1 MRPETIELMCNP
13 YRGEPLI
20 QQDKWLVGVT
30 SGQTFEIKNN
40 IPVIL
45 AEDGL
50 KGRNKTSKLV
60 HDLTAF
66 AYDAVVTLGDMIQLN
81 SERRVREEIIAGLP
95 VQTGDLVLETA
106 AGTASNLAYLPKD
119 TRYFGLDISY
129 PMLRRAARKA
139 KAAGRN
145 VALVQAD
152 CAFIPYR
159 DETFDCVFQMGG
171 LQFME
176 DPFKAISEMARVAK
190 PGASIYVMDEVGGA
204 ARTLSRLPAHRE
216 HARDKDSAVEAVKRL
231 VPFNLEEIESETV
244 PETDFY
250 VLKFNKPAL

>member
-13 YRGEPLI
+13 YKGEPLI
-20 QQDKWLVGVT
+20 QQDNWLVGVT

-45 AEDGL
+45 TEDGL

-66 AYDAVVTLGDMIQLN
+66 AYDAVVTLGDLIQLN
-81 SERRVREEIIAGLP
+81 SERRVREKVISGLP
-95 VQTGDLVLETA
+95 VKAGNRVLETA
-106 AGTASNLAYLPKD
+106 VGTASNLTYLPKE
-119 TRYFGLDISY
+119 TQYFGLDISY

-139 KAAGRN
+139 QAAGRN
-145 VALVQAD
+145 AALVQAD

-176 DPFKAISEMARVAK
+176 DPFKAVSEMARVAK
-190 PGASIYVMDEVGGA
+190 PGAPVYVVDEVGGA
-204 ARTLSRLPAHRE
+204 VRTLSRLPAHRE

-231 VPFNLEEIESETV
+231 VPFNLVEIESKTI

-250 VLKFNKPAL
+250 LLSFKKPTL